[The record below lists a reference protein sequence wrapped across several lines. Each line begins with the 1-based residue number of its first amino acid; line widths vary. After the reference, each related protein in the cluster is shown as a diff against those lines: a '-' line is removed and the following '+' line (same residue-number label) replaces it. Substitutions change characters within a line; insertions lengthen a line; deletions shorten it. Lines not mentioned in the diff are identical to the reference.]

1 MWRNTD
7 LSIMQKQNI
16 SRKKT
21 AADLLKMPFSLVDL
35 FECSFDN
42 EILET
47 FAEFSKI
54 YARSKGNM
62 TFKTTPEENQ
72 TFFAIL
78 LLSGYTPVPRK
89 RMYWSSDEDVGKDSV
104 QAAMS
109 RNCFEEML
117 RYFHVSD
124 NAHLDVAHKMSKVWP
139 LLTHCCMNE
148 KLLTY
153 FKAVQTQNLSINR
166 SILPYYCFKQDWSAS
181 TSNSKDMVKG
191 LIKANL
197 HSSAIHDPSLQ
208 QHYGRCGPHRSEYC
222 KVQNSN
228 SLLREF
234 VSFDKR
240 VQAEVRFD
248 HVDHLVQSWPTQLRC
263 ASCGKKTMRGCAKC
277 KVGLHDK
284 CFQQYHTLWNS

>member
-139 LLTHCCMNE
+139 LLTHCRMNE

-166 SILPYYCFKQDWSAS
+166 SILPYYCFKQD
-181 TSNSKDMVKG
+181 
-191 LIKANL
+191 
-197 HSSAIHDPSLQ
+197 
-208 QHYGRCGPHRSEYC
+208 
-222 KVQNSN
+222 
-228 SLLREF
+228 
-234 VSFDKR
+234 
-240 VQAEVRFD
+240 
-248 HVDHLVQSWPTQLRC
+248 
-263 ASCGKKTMRGCAKC
+263 
-277 KVGLHDK
+277 
-284 CFQQYHTLWNS
+284 